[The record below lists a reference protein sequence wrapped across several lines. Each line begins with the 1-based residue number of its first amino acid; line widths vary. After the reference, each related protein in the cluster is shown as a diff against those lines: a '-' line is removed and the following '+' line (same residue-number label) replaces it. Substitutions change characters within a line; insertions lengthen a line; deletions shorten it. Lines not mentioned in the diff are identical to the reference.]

1 MGKFI
6 LRRSVQALF
15 VVIVATL
22 IIFLATFVIGDPFSS
37 TGEKAVPPEI
47 AAINRAKF
55 GLDQPL
61 PVQFLTYLGNMA
73 TGDFGVD
80 FNQRRPV
87 SELLAATIPNTV
99 RLAIVAIVM
108 DVIIGVVAGVI
119 AAVKRYSFWDVL
131 VTITT
136 TLLIG
141 IPPFVIG
148 ILLVANVSGFGP
160 FPPVP
165 RNFTVEVPWY
175 YETLLPAFTLAI
187 VDAAFIARLMRG
199 SMLEVLRADYI
210 RTARAKGLT
219 ERTVIGKH
227 AMRNSLIPVVT
238 YTGIS
243 LGVLF
248 GGAIIT
254 ETIFQYNGVGYLLSR
269 GIVQNNAPVIIAVV
283 VFSVV
288 TFVVLSLVVDILYAY
303 LDPRIRLN

>member
-6 LRRSVQALF
+6 LRRSVQAFF

-55 GLDQPL
+55 GLDKPL
-61 PVQFLTYLGNMA
+61 PVQFLTYLGNMV
-73 TGDFGVD
+73 TGDFGID

-99 RLAIVAIVM
+99 RLAIVAIII
-108 DVIIGVVAGVI
+108 DVIIGVAAGVI

-148 ILLVANVSGFGP
+148 ILLVANLSGFGP

-165 RNFTVEVPWY
+165 RSFTVEVPGTTRRCCRRSPWPSS
-175 YETLLPAFTLAI
+175 T
-187 VDAAFIARLMRG
+187 RR
-199 SMLEVLRADYI
+199 S
-210 RTARAKGLT
+210 
-219 ERTVIGKH
+219 
-227 AMRNSLIPVVT
+227 
-238 YTGIS
+238 
-243 LGVLF
+243 
-248 GGAIIT
+248 
-254 ETIFQYNGVGYLLSR
+254 SR
-269 GIVQNNAPVIIAVV
+269 G
-283 VFSVV
+283 
-288 TFVVLSLVVDILYAY
+288 
-303 LDPRIRLN
+303 